1 MHLSYSSKGNYD
13 DYNSGMV
20 MKLLEITLQDV
31 VEVET
36 SASTLDGMTASLP
49 VGFYTTFSTLAA
61 GTKVLGLQAH
71 LDRLFVPAKV
81 MRLKPAVDE
90 NTLRTRIAEIVQ
102 VNLPNESRVR
112 LILTKDAGRLY
123 IAFQPFIAPPQE
135 IYENGVHVIT
145 SDVSR
150 TDPRIKGTDFIS
162 KSAEQRKLVTG
173 DVYEILL
180 VHNGKILEGM
190 TSNFY
195 AVKYVIASRQAKQS
209 AGSGG
214 LLRAEN
220 RRPRTRAWHGTGN
233 DIKLVTAQR
242 GILLGVTRRAVLRL
256 ARGEGMSIQYRA
268 PRVEEKFDEAFLTS
282 SSRGVVPIVKIDN
295 QPVGQ
300 GRVGTGQKLSE
311 KRIRHTSRREARES
325 SSSRIILII
334 PLAFFQTHRSTPCPT
349 HHPINEYSV
358 A

>member
-1 MHLSYSSKGNYD
+1 MT
-13 DYNSGMV
+13 
-20 MKLLEITLQDV
+20 MKLLEISLQKI

-49 VGFYTTFSTLAA
+49 VGFYTTFSTLAGGA
-61 GTKVLGLQAH
+61 KVLGLRAH
-71 LDRLFVPAKV
+71 LDRLYIPAKN
-81 MRLKPAVDE
+81 MGLTPAVDE
-90 NTLRTRIAEIVQ
+90 NVLRTHIAEIVK

-112 LILTKDAGRLY
+112 LILTRDEGRLY

-135 IYENGVHVIT
+135 IYEHGVHVIT
-145 SDVSR
+145 SHTSR
-150 TDPRIKGTDFIS
+150 TDPRIKGTDFIT

-173 DVYEILL
+173 NVYEILL

-195 AVKYVIASRQAKQS
+195 AVQYVIASRQAKQS
-209 AGSGG
+209 PVSGG
-214 LLRAEN
+214 LLRREEHP
-220 RRPRTRAWHGTGN
+220 PRTRAWHGTGN

-268 PRVEEKFDEAFLTS
+268 PHVDEKFDEAFLTS
-282 SSRGVVPIVKIDN
+282 SSRGVVPIVQIDS

-300 GRVGTGQKLSE
+300 GRVGDWAKTLRKAYQAYVEERSE
-311 KRIRHTSRREARES
+311 EI
-325 SSSRIILII
+325 
-334 PLAFFQTHRSTPCPT
+334 
-349 HHPINEYSV
+349 V
-358 A
+358 G